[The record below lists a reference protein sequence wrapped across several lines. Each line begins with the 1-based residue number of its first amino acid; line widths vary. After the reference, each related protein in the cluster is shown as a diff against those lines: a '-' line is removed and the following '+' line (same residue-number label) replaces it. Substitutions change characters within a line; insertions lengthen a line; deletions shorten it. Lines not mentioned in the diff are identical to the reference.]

1 MPSSDAV
8 LINATLNCLG
18 ILIRTRPSI
27 ANKILSAILNFN
39 PLKQANS
46 PMTPKLK
53 VIIKS
58 MERTTK
64 ALLMNINK
72 RFVVCSFLTRSW
84 LMIMQESYWTFGGT
98 NTTVPRTHQPVD
110 DGYIP

>member
-1 MPSSDAV
+1 MESGGRGRMVLILACSDAV
-8 LINATLNCLG
+8 LVNATLNCLG

-27 ANKILSAILNFN
+27 ANKTLTAILNFN

-64 ALLMNINK
+64 ALLMNVNK
-72 RFVVCSFLTRSW
+72 RYDVSTLKSP
-84 LMIMQESYWTFGGT
+84 S
-98 NTTVPRTHQPVD
+98 
-110 DGYIP
+110 

>member
-1 MPSSDAV
+1 MSYSDAV
-8 LINATLNCLG
+8 LVNATLNCLG
-18 ILIRTRPSI
+18 ILIRSRPFI
-27 ANKILSAILNFN
+27 ANKILSAVLNFN

-72 RFVVCSFLTRSW
+72 RFVAVHL
-84 LMIMQESYWTFGGT
+84 
-98 NTTVPRTHQPVD
+98 
-110 DGYIP
+110 

>member
-1 MPSSDAV
+1 MMFYSDAV
-8 LINATLNCLG
+8 LVNATLNCLG
-18 ILIRTRPSI
+18 ILIRTRQSI

-53 VIIKS
+53 VMIKS

-64 ALLMNINK
+64 VLLININK
-72 RFVVCSFLTRSW
+72 RFVFASAAAAFMANR
-84 LMIMQESYWTFGGT
+84 FAGT
-98 NTTVPRTHQPVD
+98 PMGH
-110 DGYIP
+110 